1 MSWFGGI
8 VLSTSDPSVALLLT
22 ACICEVS
29 ILMTV
34 SWAFPTRHAQN
45 WSLDSISQTCFF
57 SESQWCYHWASFPS
71 HHTGS
76 HSWFFSI
83 TSLFHS
89 IPNSC
94 QFYLKYLLTISTSL
108 HVLYNFDYSKSLL
121 LCLLSFILATYW
133 VSRCYQAL
141 CYLISI
147 KQK

>member
-8 VLSTSDPSVALLLT
+8 VLSKSDPSVALLLT
-22 ACICEVS
+22 TCICEVS

-34 SWAFPTRHAQN
+34 SWALPTRHVQN
-45 WSLDSISQTCFF
+45 WSLDSISQTFF

-71 HHTGS
+71 HRTGS
-76 HSWFFSI
+76 HSWFCSI
-83 TSLFHS
+83 TSLFQS

-108 HVLYNFDYSKSLL
+108 HLLYHFDYSKSLL
-121 LCLLSFILATYW
+121 LCLLSFILGTYW
-133 VSRCYQAL
+133 ESRLCQAL

-147 KQK
+147 QQK